1 MDKPIKATKQ
11 QKKIVRLEK
20 EFGPSVKA
28 EGTSDFRESAWHKAP
43 TPRFHFLFERKFCFR
58 PKYTYIYHKDQEG
71 KDRRRQLLCYVSLIR
86 ACNKVL

>member
-58 PKYTYIYHKDQEG
+58 PKYTYIYQ
-71 KDRRRQLLCYVSLIR
+71 DRSTLNSLI
-86 ACNKVL
+86 NKLPKIHE